1 MAEYTLTYSAGVEG
15 WPSFYSFIPEYMVGM
30 NQYLYSFNGG
40 NLYRHNTNETRNNF
54 YGTQYNSKMISVFND
69 VPLENKIFKTLNL
82 ESDDPWEAD
91 LISDIQTTGY
101 IEAAWFSKKEASWF
115 ALVRNE
121 GAPVSTPQFELRSL
135 NGIGRCTTVITVGVV
150 STISFALATNI
161 GSIISVGDT
170 VYSFVPPAPPAPPAN
185 NTPIIRGIVTEINV
199 DLKNNINTLVIDT
212 TGNVAPAN
220 NSPYI
225 MFIKNQ
231 VAESHGVLGHYCQFE
246 LTLDKTSKSELFAV
260 ESEIM
265 KSFP

>member
-115 ALVRNE
+115 AFVRNE

-135 NGIGRCTTVITVGVV
+135 NGIGRCTTTTG
-150 STISFALATNI
+150 STINFPLTMSI
-161 GSIISVGDT
+161 GSILSVGDT
-170 VYSFVPPAPPAPPAN
+170 IYSVTAPSS
-185 NTPIIRGIVTEINV
+185 TPVERGTVTAINI
-199 DLKNNINTLVIDT
+199 DLKNSVNSIVVNT
-212 TGNVAPAN
+212 
-220 NSPYI
+220 SPTI
-225 MFIKNQ
+225 ADDDFILFIKNQ

>member
-115 ALVRNE
+115 AFVRNE

-135 NGIGRCTTVITVGVV
+135 NGIGRCTTATG
-150 STISFALATNI
+150 STINFPLTMSI
-161 GSIISVGDT
+161 GSILSVGDT
-170 VYSFVPPAPPAPPAN
+170 IYSVTAPSS
-185 NTPIIRGIVTEINV
+185 TPVERGTVTAINI
-199 DLKNNINTLVIDT
+199 DLKNSVNSIVVNT
-212 TGNVAPAN
+212 
-220 NSPYI
+220 SPTI
-225 MFIKNQ
+225 ADDDFILFIKNQ

>member
-115 ALVRNE
+115 AFVRNE

-135 NGIGRCTTVITVGVV
+135 NGIGRCTTVITLGAV

-170 VYSFVPPAPPAPPAN
+170 VYSFVPPVPPAPPAN
-185 NTPIIRGIVTEINV
+185 NTPIVRGIVT
-199 DLKNNINTLVIDT
+199 DLHEKIFCEAVILT
-212 TGNVAPAN
+212 AGT
-220 NSPYI
+220 
-225 MFIKNQ
+225 F
-231 VAESHGVLGHYCQFE
+231 LGGMIHVG
-246 LTLDKTSKSELFAV
+246 SKSFQAGRSGDKSSVELDLN
-260 ESEIM
+260 
-265 KSFP
+265 SFKPTPASLAALA

>member
-40 NLYRHNTNETRNNF
+40 NLYRHNTNQTRNNF
-54 YGTQYNSKMISVFND
+54 YGTQYNSKLISVFND

-115 ALVRNE
+115 AFVRNE
-121 GAPVSTPQFELRSL
+121 GAPVSTPEFALRSL
-135 NGIGRCTTVITVGVV
+135 NGIGRCDNTTG
-150 STISFALATNI
+150 STINFPLTMSI
-161 GSIISVGDT
+161 GSILSVGDT
-170 VYSFVPPAPPAPPAN
+170 IYSVTAPSS
-185 NTPIIRGIVTEINV
+185 TPVERGTVTAINI
-199 DLKNNINTLVIDT
+199 DLKNSVNSIVVNT
-212 TGNVAPAN
+212 
-220 NSPYI
+220 SPTI
-225 MFIKNQ
+225 LDNDFILFIKNQ